1 MYFTCNSINTVNTL
15 SFFLQENTFQSDC
28 KAAAAFCYNKDLDGK
43 IDLHE
48 VKLEEEETLHD
59 MQIQEG
65 GHHDDSQGENVTFV
79 YQKSDDSDSAETELT
94 ISKEILAMFKKEK
107 EIPDLNLS
115 GPNFIST

>member
-43 IDLHE
+43 IDLPE
-48 VKLEEEETLHD
+48 VKLEEED

-94 ISKEILAMFKKEK
+94 ISKEILAMFKKEN

>member
-1 MYFTCNSINTVNTL
+1 M
-15 SFFLQENTFQSDC
+15 
-28 KAAAAFCYNKDLDGK
+28 DGK

-65 GHHDDSQGENVTFV
+65 GHRDDSQGENVTFV

-94 ISKEILAMFKKEK
+94 ISKEILAMFKKEN